1 MAKVRSLQNQNI
13 RKVFSGWDFVKYWK
27 STDTG
32 RSHSA
37 MARPWSVQKKGRGG
51 GVQWSVQIEKILG
64 EIVRVRR
71 SMWGVFASPHLI
83 ISTNHLFIK
92 TPSCHHHYPD
102 IKVFLVWGRRQDQ
115 SIPGW
120 KIYQHVIA
128 DHQGQTTQRLHQRYQ
143 NLNQCWPWEDLQGWQ
158 TFCWTYSATNLSLKW
173 SEPSQDSRASKSP
186 ACRSVAPQA
195 PPWWPRPRPGQLP
208 TGGSHRPSLMP
219 RFKCKFPGH
228 RAPTAGADDYIR
240 IAKRR
245 RRRQHWWC
253 LSLSPGFEAN
263 MPLNQPLPTFTFQ
276 QKSGEGHLTNKR
288 HSGKNRSIWSSPIMW
303 TIALFADQ
311 SVGESPGGSIAV
323 DNQRWDQK
331 LTPGDRLDLFSA
343 NRSKIDRK

>member
-1 MAKVRSLQNQNI
+1 MRYRAQVDKPWELLLELRKSTAKVRSLQNQNI

-37 MARPWSVQKKGRGG
+37 MGRPWSVQKKGRGG

-92 TPSCHHHYPD
+92 TPPCHHHYPD

-128 DHQGQTTQRLHQRYQ
+128 DHQGQTTQRLHQRNQ
-143 NLNQCWPWEDLQGWQ
+143 NLNQCWPWEDLQGWPSSRLFAEHIQ
-158 TFCWTYSATNLSLKW
+158 QQPFWPFSQMVWTF
-173 SEPSQDSRASKSP
+173 
-186 ACRSVAPQA
+186 
-195 PPWWPRPRPGQLP
+195 PGQSRLQVASVSVCCP
-208 TGGSHRPSLMP
+208 PGSTLVTKTKTWSTPHWGVPPSLP
-219 RFKCKFPGH
+219 N
-228 RAPTAGADDYIR
+228 A
-240 IAKRR
+240 
-245 RRRQHWWC
+245 
-253 LSLSPGFEAN
+253 
-263 MPLNQPLPTFTFQ
+263 
-276 QKSGEGHLTNKR
+276 
-288 HSGKNRSIWSSPIMW
+288 
-303 TIALFADQ
+303 AL
-311 SVGESPGGSIAV
+311 
-323 DNQRWDQK
+323 
-331 LTPGDRLDLFSA
+331 
-343 NRSKIDRK
+343 